1 MPSPDY
7 QDRLAL
13 LLAKMGHSDLLRLRD
28 YANPSGDLQNLLA
41 PYEHRAFAREWVGED
56 PIMAPIRAMSVGVAA
71 PLYQAG
77 KALSPSNLGARTPPS
92 LEELIQAYKGIG
104 EGLFDGR

>member
-13 LLAKMGHSDLLRLRD
+13 LLARMPHSGLMQLRD
-28 YANPSGDLQNLLA
+28 SVPNNSPLQAQLA
-41 PYEHRAFAREWVGED
+41 PYEHRAFARELTQD
-56 PIMAPIRAMSVGVAA
+56 NPFMAVPLAVATPA
-71 PLYQAG
+71 YQLG
-77 KALSPSNLGARTPPS
+77 KLISPSNLGARTPPS

-104 EGLFDGR
+104 EGLFNGK